1 MKWKKLKKSKRQP
14 REREPAC
21 DGDDDGPKKWQS
33 LAIKL
38 VVIYGYNFTQYL
50 FIGGEFW

>member
-14 REREPAC
+14 TEREPSY
-21 DGDDDGPKKWQS
+21 DGDDDWPKKWQN

-38 VVIYGYNFTQYL
+38 VVI
-50 FIGGEFW
+50 